1 MIPVG
6 FVFDMF
12 YLSGKKIAWKKKKSI
27 LIKMVILMVSGT
39 L

>member
-1 MIPVG
+1 MILVG

-12 YLSGKKIAWKKKKSI
+12 YLSGKKIEWKKKKSI
-27 LIKMVILMVSGT
+27 LIKMAIVMVSGT

>member
-12 YLSGKKIAWKKKKSI
+12 YLSGKKSALKKKVYSNQN
-27 LIKMVILMVSGT
+27 GYCDG
-39 L
+39 